1 MEEHH
6 YLIRGGI
13 AGRERLRVL
22 ARVMRPA
29 TLALLERAGVTA
41 GLRCLDVGCGGGDVT
56 FDLASLVGITG
67 HVVGVDLDATKVE
80 LARGDAEQAE
90 VANVEFRVADL
101 TQGLGEAEYDV
112 VYARFLLTHLRDP
125 AAGVALM
132 QAALRPGG
140 RIVLEDIDYRGSLCY
155 PESDVFRRNN
165 EIYEETARRNGGD
178 PHVGIR
184 LARLL
189 LDAGF
194 ERVQPSIAHPVGLE
208 GEVKL
213 LPPLTIEN
221 IKAMAVAHGVATAE
235 EIDAVVDELYAIAR
249 DPTIMVSNPYIFQAW
264 GTLAVE
270 DARPLV
276 EEGALAPVTK
286 PGEPRTSRSGDGRY
300 SSCSAAS
307 SHSDSSSSRCAAR
320 AWSSADSW
328 ASRS

>member
-22 ARVMRPA
+22 ARVMRPG

-41 GLRCLDVGCGGGDVT
+41 GLRCLDVGCGGGDVS

-67 HVVGVDLDATKVE
+67 HVVGVDLDATKIE

-90 VANVEFRVADL
+90 VANVEFRVANL
-101 TQGLGEAEYDV
+101 AQGLGEVEYDV

-125 AAGVALM
+125 AAAVALM
-132 QAALRPGG
+132 SAALRPGG

-178 PHVGIR
+178 PHIGVR
-184 LARLL
+184 LASLL

-221 IKAMAVAHGVATAE
+221 IKAMAVAHGVATAAE
-235 EIDAVVDELYAIAR
+235 VDAVVDELYAIAR
-249 DPTIMVSNPYIFQAW
+249 DPTVMVSNPYVFQAW
-264 GTLAVE
+264 GTLA
-270 DARPLV
+270 
-276 EEGALAPVTK
+276 G
-286 PGEPRTSRSGDGRY
+286 
-300 SSCSAAS
+300 
-307 SHSDSSSSRCAAR
+307 
-320 AWSSADSW
+320 
-328 ASRS
+328 

>member
-29 TLALLERAGVTA
+29 TLGLLERAGVTA
-41 GLRCLDVGCGGGDVT
+41 GQRCLDVGCGGGDVT

-80 LARGDAEQAE
+80 VARGDAEQAE
-90 VANVEFRVADL
+90 VTNVEFRVADL

-132 QAALRPGG
+132 RAALRPGG

-194 ERVQPSIAHPVGLE
+194 DRVQPSIAHPVGLE

-249 DPTIMVSNPYIFQAW
+249 DPTVMVSNPYIFQAW
-264 GTLAVE
+264 GT
-270 DARPLV
+270 
-276 EEGALAPVTK
+276 
-286 PGEPRTSRSGDGRY
+286 
-300 SSCSAAS
+300 
-307 SHSDSSSSRCAAR
+307 R
-320 AWSSADSW
+320 AG
-328 ASRS
+328 

>member
-22 ARVMRPA
+22 ARVMRPG
-29 TLALLERAGVTA
+29 TLALLERAGLTA

-125 AAGVALM
+125 AAGIALM

-140 RIVLEDIDYRGSLCY
+140 RIILEDIDYRGSLCY
-155 PESDVFRRNN
+155 PDSDVFRRNN

-178 PHVGIR
+178 PYVGIR

-235 EIDAVVDELYAIAR
+235 EVDAVVDELYAIAR
-249 DPTIMVSNPYIFQAW
+249 DPTVMVSNPYVFQAW
-264 GTLAVE
+264 GTLAGTT
-270 DARPLV
+270 A
-276 EEGALAPVTK
+276 G
-286 PGEPRTSRSGDGRY
+286 
-300 SSCSAAS
+300 
-307 SHSDSSSSRCAAR
+307 
-320 AWSSADSW
+320 
-328 ASRS
+328 

>member
-22 ARVMRPA
+22 ARVMRPG

-41 GLRCLDVGCGGGDVT
+41 GLRCLDVGCGGDVS

-67 HVVGVDLDATKVE
+67 HVVGVDLDATKIE

-90 VANVEFRVADL
+90 VANVEFRVANL
-101 TQGLGEAEYDV
+101 AQGLGEVEYDV

-125 AAGVALM
+125 AAAVALM
-132 QAALRPGG
+132 SAALRPGG

-178 PHVGIR
+178 PHIGVR
-184 LARLL
+184 LASLL

-221 IKAMAVAHGVATAE
+221 IKAMAVAHGVATAAE
-235 EIDAVVDELYAIAR
+235 VDAVVDELYAIAR
-249 DPTIMVSNPYIFQAW
+249 DPSIMVSNPYIFQAW
-264 GTLAVE
+264 GTLAL
-270 DARPLV
+270 P
-276 EEGALAPVTK
+276 
-286 PGEPRTSRSGDGRY
+286 
-300 SSCSAAS
+300 
-307 SHSDSSSSRCAAR
+307 HR
-320 AWSSADSW
+320 A
-328 ASRS
+328 